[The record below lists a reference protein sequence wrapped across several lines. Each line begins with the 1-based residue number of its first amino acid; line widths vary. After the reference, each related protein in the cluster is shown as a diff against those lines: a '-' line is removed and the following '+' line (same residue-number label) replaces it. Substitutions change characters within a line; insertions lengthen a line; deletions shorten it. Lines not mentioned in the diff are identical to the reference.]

1 MFVLRNTPELEVLP
15 PVKATLDSPSSLTLR
30 SSIVGVC
37 SVAKFGFGSKVSLT
51 VLLYKILCSARCSVC
66 TMQGTSEGFGT
77 LEARQGCQVQGGHGK
92 GDSRARDDEP
102 DDDMRGDVSLS
113 F

>member
-1 MFVLRNTPELEVLP
+1 MLRSTPELEVLP
-15 PVKATLDSPSSLTLR
+15 PAKATLDSPSSLTLR
-30 SSIVGVC
+30 YSIVGVY
-37 SVAKFGFGSKVSLT
+37 SVAKFGVWVKSVPHSIT
-51 VLLYKILCSARCSVC
+51 VQNIVLRTLQC
-66 TMQGTSEGFGT
+66 MQGTSEGFGT

-102 DDDMRGDVSLS
+102 DDDMQRDVSLL

>member
-1 MFVLRNTPELEVLP
+1 MLC
-15 PVKATLDSPSSLTLR
+15 TLQCLQR
-30 SSIVGVC
+30 V
-37 SVAKFGFGSKVSLT
+37 
-51 VLLYKILCSARCSVC
+51 
-66 TMQGTSEGFGT
+66 SEGFGT

>member
-1 MFVLRNTPELEVLP
+1 MLRSTPELEVLVP
-15 PVKATLDSPSSLTLR
+15 AKATLDSPSSLTLR
-30 SSIVGVC
+30 SSIVGVYLSC
-37 SVAKFGFGSKVSLT
+37 KVWVKSVPHSIT
-51 VLLYKILCSARCSVC
+51 IQDIVLRTLQC
-66 TMQGTSEGFGT
+66 MQRASEGFGT

-102 DDDMRGDVSLS
+102 DDDMRGNVSLS

>member
-1 MFVLRNTPELEVLP
+1 MLRSAPELEVLVP
-15 PVKATLDSPSSLTLR
+15 EKAKLDSPSSLTLR
-30 SSIVGVC
+30 SSIVGVY
-37 SVAKFGFGSKVSLT
+37 SVWVKSVPHSIT
-51 VLLYKILCSARCSVC
+51 IQDIVLC
-66 TMQGTSEGFGT
+66 TLQCMQRASEGFGT

>member
-1 MFVLRNTPELEVLP
+1 
-15 PVKATLDSPSSLTLR
+15 
-30 SSIVGVC
+30 
-37 SVAKFGFGSKVSLT
+37 
-51 VLLYKILCSARCSVC
+51 
-66 TMQGTSEGFGT
+66 MQGTSEGFGT
-77 LEARQGCQVQGGHGK
+77 LEARQGCQVQGGQGE